1 MPASVMAPVARLLV
15 AALVVTA
22 TVPAALA
29 NTAQSKAIAGVMSDP
44 AAQPST
50 AGVTAQVAPATQA
63 AAAATSVIAPTAAP
77 SPTQAAPAQPNPAP
91 VPAATKPTP
100 PKPAI
105 TLTFD
110 IDQTRQHMTV
120 REYGKVIGS
129 WPISSG
135 RAEFRTPNGAFR
147 PSWMAKMWY
156 SRKYDDA
163 PMPHS
168 VFFNGGIAMH
178 ATQATGMLGRP
189 ASHGCIRQA
198 PANAARSYA
207 LVQKHGLAHTRV
219 TVRGPPRDSAPEM
232 ADRSRNAP
240 RLARAAPMRNAF
252 ATSSY
257 TSPAYANS
265 GRAYATAPSNVRQVI
280 FVDSWGNRRIGYI
293 AANDPRLSGGYRRP
307 AYSTY
312 SGYGARW

>member
-1 MPASVMAPVARLLV
+1 
-15 AALVVTA
+15 
-22 TVPAALA
+22 
-29 NTAQSKAIAGVMSDP
+29 
-44 AAQPST
+44 
-50 AGVTAQVAPATQA
+50 
-63 AAAATSVIAPTAAP
+63 
-77 SPTQAAPAQPNPAP
+77 
-91 VPAATKPTP
+91 
-100 PKPAI
+100 
-105 TLTFD
+105 
-110 IDQTRQHMTV
+110 MTV
-120 REYGKVIGS
+120 REYGNVVGS

-135 RAEFRTPNGAFR
+135 RAEFRTPNGGFR

-178 ATQATGMLGRP
+178 ATQAIGMLGRP

-219 TVRGPPRDSAPEM
+219 TVRGTPRDSAPEM
-232 ADRSRNAP
+232 AERRLDAP
-240 RLARAAPMRNAF
+240 RLARAAPIRRSF
-252 ATSSY
+252 ATSAY
-257 TSPAYANS
+257 AGPNYANS
-265 GRAYATAPSNVRQVI
+265 GRVYDTAPSNVRQVI
-280 FVDSWGNRRIGYI
+280 FVDSWGNRRIGYV

-312 SGYGARW
+312 NGYGARW